1 MGKKRRVKYTKGNRF
16 SGQQHRVHFFSGFQ
30 CILWQQLHTEYFVD
44 FNAFRYN
51 SNILNPLWISAAHS
65 TLSEISHK
73 AGGFL
78 LFSVSLQSWH
88 NEYLVDSSG
97 LFQRKSSSVIQ
108 LNPQWG
114 FQISFPMRMDT
125 TYLTL
130 CGFQWFATLFQNGHF
145 QYGSILGN
153 DSCVCRSSRTVCW
166 RAVLRKCW
174 QLTLRWG
181 NVHPPAFYEP
191 GSFVQLCL
199 GLCSPTEMEQFTT
212 IFQVHMHVKM
222 RSS

>member
-1 MGKKRRVKYTKGNRF
+1 MVEVVEAKQKWDSTTSSEWIKHITPNTLWPLVDVVGCTVFHNLITMVTAFGEKKK
-16 SGQQHRVHFFSGFQ
+16 SQVHKREQVLWPATQECTFSGFQ

-44 FNAFRYN
+44 FNAFCYN

-97 LFQRKSSSVIQ
+97 LFQCKSSSVIQ
-108 LNPQWG
+108 LIPQWG

-130 CGFQWFATLFQNGHF
+130 CGFQ
-145 QYGSILGN
+145 
-153 DSCVCRSSRTVCW
+153 
-166 RAVLRKCW
+166 
-174 QLTLRWG
+174 
-181 NVHPPAFYEP
+181 
-191 GSFVQLCL
+191 
-199 GLCSPTEMEQFTT
+199 
-212 IFQVHMHVKM
+212 
-222 RSS
+222 